1 MTYPWSGTGVNYE
14 YAYDRYGNRW
24 NQTLNQLCNQGV
36 SVCIKFDQYN
46 HVTGGP
52 LSYDAAGNVINDG
65 NHTYTY
71 DAANHLTGVGGGGTT
86 ASYAYDGSGQRV
98 AKTVNGT
105 TVQDLYDLSGHVVI
119 EENAAGQWNRG
130 EVYAGGQHLATYR
143 SDKTYFSAVDAL
155 GTERMSA
162 TVDQTSNESCMNLP
176 FGDDLTCTG
185 TAVGEVSPLHF
196 TGKERDS
203 ESGLDNF
210 EARYFSS
217 QMGRMMS
224 PDPENYGAN
233 PLYPQSWNMYSY
245 AMNNPLSFTDPFG
258 LDCVYL
264 NDAGNGVDPNG
275 IDHDSNQGECN
286 GHRGYWANG
295 YIGSSNDV
303 QTFSNTNTALITST
317 VSGITNVSLASQ
329 NETQGGFGL
338 GNIPPSFFS
347 GQFAD
352 PSYFSSPSLQD
363 LQIQAMANGAQAA
376 GRIIPTV
383 CGGGIF
389 GFLGAEGEHGFA
401 GGLAEYDSNSG
412 GSGNLLVEGEG
423 KNGTGGGAYS
433 SNPKHPTLANST
445 ALAFVPVTPA
455 AGAVGFASKSGVGV
469 VPMSEATM
477 GRWEEALVLTSTSP
491 QSTTVSRRWA
501 KCTRDEFYRSQ

>member
-1 MTYPWSGTGVNYE
+1 VTYPWSGTGVNYE

-105 TVQDLYDLSGHVVI
+105 TVQDLYDLSGHVVT

-196 TGKERDS
+196 TGKERDT
-203 ESGLDNF
+203 ESGNDYFN
-210 EARYFSS
+210 ARYMASS
-217 QMGRMMS
+217 MGRFLS
-224 PDPENYGAN
+224 PDPSNLSVDFWLPQTWNRYTYG
-233 PLYPQSWNMYSY
+233 L
-245 AMNNPLSFTDPFG
+245 NNPLTMVDKNGLWPSPIHFQMNDSSFPGMSKQDIGILDKATWNMDWAPGQQDPRNAPQHG
-258 LDCVYL
+258 M
-264 NDAGNGVDPNG
+264 
-275 IDHDSNQGECN
+275 
-286 GHRGYWANG
+286 
-295 YIGSSNDV
+295 
-303 QTFSNTNTALITST
+303 
-317 VSGITNVSLASQ
+317 
-329 NETQGGFGL
+329 
-338 GNIPPSFFS
+338 
-347 GQFAD
+347 
-352 PSYFSSPSLQD
+352 QD
-363 LQIQAMANGAQAA
+363 
-376 GRIIPTV
+376 
-383 CGGGIF
+383 
-389 GFLGAEGEHGFA
+389 
-401 GGLAEYDSNSG
+401 
-412 GSGNLLVEGEG
+412 GSGNVGGSPETMQEDARQQADDFISKQVATAQQAQADWEAQGHTGIAPAALTAFGNALHTVQDRTSPAHQGEQPWSGNAKDVPGHLWREKWPSNDQWTAG
-423 KNGTGGGAYS
+423 KNASRALFHRTFGDEFDWVFFK
-433 SNPKHPTLANST
+433 NPCARTSATDSQGNST
-445 ALAFVPVTPA
+445 
-455 AGAVGFASKSGVGV
+455 GWSGC
-469 VPMSEATM
+469 
-477 GRWEEALVLTSTSP
+477 
-491 QSTTVSRRWA
+491 Q
-501 KCTRDEFYRSQ
+501 